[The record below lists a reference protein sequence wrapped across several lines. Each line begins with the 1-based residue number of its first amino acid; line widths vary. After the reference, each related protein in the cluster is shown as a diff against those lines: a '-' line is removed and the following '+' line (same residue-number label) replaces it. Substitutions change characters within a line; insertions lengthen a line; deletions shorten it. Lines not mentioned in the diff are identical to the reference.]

1 MLHAGTTARLAEHAM
16 EHKWSWGVSF
26 ARLSANSVGGYTM
39 WIAFFTVALVIA
51 IGLGTASLVI
61 ESNTKAPRRLV
72 RRRVRG

>member
-1 MLHAGTTARLAEHAM
+1 M
-16 EHKWSWGVSF
+16 ERKWSWGVSF
-26 ARLSANSVGGYTM
+26 AQLSANLVGGYTM

>member
-1 MLHAGTTARLAEHAM
+1 M
-16 EHKWSWGVSF
+16 EHKGSWGVSF
-26 ARLSANSVGGYTM
+26 AQLSANSVGGYTM